1 LDNIKIIEF
10 STENTTYIYNDDTG
24 LTFPKKDIDKLK
36 EIINLLKHNNMK
48 EKPVLREVDI
58 QHFLLYEGFTQL
70 ILSVTENCNFRC
82 KYCYYYSGM
91 YDYAPIFNRKN
102 MNFDIAKKA
111 VDYYF
116 NNIFQVLKY
125 NPYRKPCVTFYGGEP
140 LLNFDL
146 IKSIVTYIRKKF
158 PNINVLYNI
167 TTNGYL
173 LTKDI
178 VDFLIDNDFYIAVS
192 LDGYKEN
199 HDRNRTTIK
208 GQKTFDKILQNLEYI
223 RFHYPRYFYEN
234 ISLICCYDWKTDL
247 FKLEEFF
254 STNKN
259 LPPLVRVNAAAPYFS
274 KYYQIFTKEDFLNH
288 QCQIQKLKDVY
299 FEQIKKKKKTSAF
312 LDIFFGSNYRTLLI
326 REKITKSKG
335 VFNFLHG
342 SCVPGVKIFI
352 DTDGNFHICEK
363 VNYSFPIGNIEEGL
377 NYKKIIQVLNK
388 YKEEITYE
396 CKKCPISRLCTMC
409 FATFM
414 TNNRFSKDPENICE
428 LLIKQTLSDFS
439 ELYSL
444 LESDPS
450 FEEKLFH
457 LNTKNKRRNYEHIL

>member
-1 LDNIKIIEF
+1 MDNIKIIEF

-178 VDFLIDNDFYIAVS
+178 VDFLIDND
-192 LDGYKEN
+192 LL
-199 HDRNRTTIK
+199 
-208 GQKTFDKILQNLEYI
+208 KIE
-223 RFHYPRYFYEN
+223 
-234 ISLICCYDWKTDL
+234 
-247 FKLEEFF
+247 
-254 STNKN
+254 
-259 LPPLVRVNAAAPYFS
+259 
-274 KYYQIFTKEDFLNH
+274 
-288 QCQIQKLKDVY
+288 LK
-299 FEQIKKKKKTSAF
+299 Q
-312 LDIFFGSNYRTLLI
+312 
-326 REKITKSKG
+326 
-335 VFNFLHG
+335 
-342 SCVPGVKIFI
+342 
-352 DTDGNFHICEK
+352 
-363 VNYSFPIGNIEEGL
+363 
-377 NYKKIIQVLNK
+377 
-388 YKEEITYE
+388 
-396 CKKCPISRLCTMC
+396 
-409 FATFM
+409 
-414 TNNRFSKDPENICE
+414 
-428 LLIKQTLSDFS
+428 
-439 ELYSL
+439 
-444 LESDPS
+444 
-450 FEEKLFH
+450 
-457 LNTKNKRRNYEHIL
+457 